1 MGSHPQKVRQG
12 DVEANII
19 DGDASDEEENPLSLR
34 VNYSHEANHYESV
47 GVGDNILNNLCRG
60 NVSQRVDFME
70 RNNYVNMA
78 QHSSSDEPM
87 SLHNNLLTSG
97 KTSQESPGSYIIPRR
112 PSSRAGR
119 ETSELLTRTSNL
131 IERELGAMRE
141 SNRSLTA
148 NVEMAL
154 HATRDHSVRS
164 NNILSQGKKNELLNQ
179 QYMLTIHDLQE
190 KVYTRLDSLTGLVPM
205 VMEIRRRADDAV
217 KIGGVILCVLLF
229 VGALILADLVIR
241 YNSV

>member
-1 MGSHPQKVRQG
+1 MGSQPQKVRQG

-19 DGDASDEEENPLSLR
+19 DGDASDEEEPPLSLR
-34 VNYSHEANHYESV
+34 VNYSHDPNHYESIGGSV
-47 GVGDNILNNLCRG
+47 VNNLCRG
-60 NVSQRVDFME
+60 NVAERVDFME

-78 QHSSSDEPM
+78 QQFSGDEPM
-87 SLHNNLLTSG
+87 SLHNNPLTSG
-97 KTSQESPGSYIIPRR
+97 KTSQESPGSYIVPRR
-112 PSSRAGR
+112 PSSRTGR
-119 ETSELLTRTSNL
+119 EASELLTRTSNL

-148 NVEMAL
+148 NIEVAL

-164 NNILSQGKKNELLNQ
+164 NNILNQGKKNELLNQ

-190 KVYTRLDSLTGLVPM
+190 KVYTRLDSLPGLVPM

-229 VGALILADLVIR
+229 IGALILADLVIR